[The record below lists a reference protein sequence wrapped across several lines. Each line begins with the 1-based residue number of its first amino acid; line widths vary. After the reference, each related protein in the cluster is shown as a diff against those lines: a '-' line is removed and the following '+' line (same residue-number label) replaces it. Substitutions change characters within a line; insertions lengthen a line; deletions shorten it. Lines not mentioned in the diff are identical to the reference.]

1 MTAVEPRF
9 KTAVFVA
16 GGCDE
21 DRELPE
27 ADAINF
33 APHVKIPVLMID
45 GRYDFHHPVDSCQE
59 PMFQSL
65 GASPQS
71 KRHVLFDSGHI
82 PPMLPTIKET
92 LDWLDAH
99 LGPVK

>member
-1 MTAVEPRF
+1 
-9 KTAVFVA
+9 
-16 GGCDE
+16 
-21 DRELPE
+21 
-27 ADAINF
+27 
-33 APHVKIPVLMID
+33 MID

-99 LGPVK
+99 LGPVKADLLWEMLENAGVKRCYELSMTP